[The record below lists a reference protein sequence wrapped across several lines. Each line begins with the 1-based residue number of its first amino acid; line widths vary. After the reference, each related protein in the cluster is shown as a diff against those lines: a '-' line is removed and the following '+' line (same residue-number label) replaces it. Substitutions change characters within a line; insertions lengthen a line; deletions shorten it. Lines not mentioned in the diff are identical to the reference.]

1 MHDAVGRAGPLAR
14 LADLLLVPLEL
25 GRAAVVEVAQRDGH
39 LDFHVVPAPL
49 AGLVAVVATAAKEAA
64 EEVEWVVAPATAAAL
79 LLALLETLVAVL
91 VVDLAGFGVGEG
103 FVGFGDEDELVV
115 GGWVVA
121 VYTPCQG

>member
-1 MHDAVGRAGPLAR
+1 
-14 LADLLLVPLEL
+14 
-25 GRAAVVEVAQRDGH
+25 
-39 LDFHVVPAPL
+39 
-49 AGLVAVVATAAKEAA
+49 
-64 EEVEWVVAPATAAAL
+64 